1 MKLKSNF
8 LSKRTIGILFCI
20 LLAALSW
27 FVGNL
32 SKRSTQQYT
41 VKVSYKD
48 LPSQK
53 FMTTEAPSSVRV
65 ELEGVG
71 FSLFKYAISTPTI
84 TISFNELKRV
94 KHDKYMFNKNLIS
107 QINKQYFPDVS
118 VLSLQPDTLKIHF
131 QKIDQKRVPV
141 KVQFLLPLPEDYR
154 IESYQIFPDSVLI
167 SGLEHELDT
176 VTGVY
181 LYKKGKKNIT
191 KSFSG
196 EIPLKST
203 AKIHYNAQK
212 VSFSVQIVH
221 VTEEKIETKV
231 QLLHQP
237 FSADVKLF
245 PEEISILVSGNL
257 EIIRDLKPTDIIV
270 VADYRK
276 RNDTHIP
283 LEIYKKPASIEVSL
297 SDQKEVEYLIVH

>member
-154 IESYQIFPDSVLI
+154 IESYQVFPDSVLI

-176 VTGVY
+176 VTGV
-181 LYKKGKKNIT
+181 
-191 KSFSG
+191 
-196 EIPLKST
+196 
-203 AKIHYNAQK
+203 
-212 VSFSVQIVH
+212 
-221 VTEEKIETKV
+221 
-231 QLLHQP
+231 
-237 FSADVKLF
+237 
-245 PEEISILVSGNL
+245 
-257 EIIRDLKPTDIIV
+257 
-270 VADYRK
+270 
-276 RNDTHIP
+276 
-283 LEIYKKPASIEVSL
+283 
-297 SDQKEVEYLIVH
+297 